1 MNVYEAIL
9 KRRSIRRFKD
19 QAMPYEILE
28 KCINAARLAP
38 SGRNQQVI
46 EYIVIN
52 DAKVLPGIFENIGG
66 SAKLPPDKGG
76 PRPEQTP
83 KAYTIVLI
91 NKTREG
97 DTNRRRVTLIDVGL
111 AAESIILTA
120 LEQGIGCCPI
130 LMFNEADLKLLLE
143 IPDSYDVALVIAMG
157 YPDESPVADVATD
170 STNIWVDDKGIR
182 HVPKRKLVDIIHRN
196 RFGGKV

>member
-9 KRRSIRRFKD
+9 KRRSIRRF
-19 QAMPYEILE
+19 QSRVVPYEVLE
-28 KCINAARLAP
+28 KCIDAARLAP
-38 SGRNQQVI
+38 SGRNQQVG
-46 EYIVIN
+46 EYIIIN
-52 DAKVLPGIFENIGG
+52 DAEVLPGIFENIGG

-83 KAYTIVLI
+83 KAYTIILI
-91 NKTREG
+91 NKMREG
-97 DTNRRRVTLIDVGL
+97 DINHRRITLIDVGL
-111 AAESIILTA
+111 AAENIMLAA

-130 LMFNEADLKLLLE
+130 LMFNEVDLKLMLD
-143 IPDSYDVALVIAMG
+143 IPDTYDIALVIAMG

-182 HVPKRKLVDIIHRN
+182 HVPKRKLGDIIHKN
-196 RFGGKV
+196 KF

>member
-1 MNVYEAIL
+1 MNVYEATL
-9 KRRSIRRFKD
+9 KRRSIRRFKSK
-19 QAMPYEILE
+19 AVPSEVLE
-28 KCINAARLAP
+28 KCIDAARLAP
-38 SGRNQQVI
+38 SGRNQQVT

-52 DAKVLPGIFENIGG
+52 DARVLPGIFENIGG

-76 PRPEQTP
+76 PRPEQAP

-97 DTNRRRVTLIDVGL
+97 DVNRRRVTLVDVGL
-111 AAESIILTA
+111 AAENIMLTA

-130 LMFNEADLKLLLE
+130 LMFNEVDLKLILD
-143 IPDSYDVALVIAMG
+143 IPEGYDIALVIAMG
-157 YPDESPVADVATD
+157 YPDESPVADVAAD

-182 HVPKRKLVDIIHRN
+182 HVPKRKLADVIHKN
-196 RFGGKV
+196 KF